1 MLLCDK
7 LFLRIISYCVIGDC
21 KFYPVQILLNNVNL
35 FNLERDNQVM
45 TLESL
50 LQKLIDCPE
59 SIEFNDTMCTID
71 SMYDFT
77 PTSFENGDL
86 VNEAGQNSG
95 SCKLFSFARIHK
107 LTLKQTLAC
116 FGSYYRDDVL
126 KHPEKED
133 HQNIR
138 NFMKSGW
145 PGIKFDSEPLVAK
158 SQ

>member
-7 LFLRIISYCVIGDC
+7 LFLCIVPFCNIGNC
-21 KFYPVQILLNNVNL
+21 KFYPAGILLNNINL
-35 FNLERDNQVM
+35 FNLEKDNQVM
-45 TLESL
+45 TLETF
-50 LQKLIDCPE
+50 LQKLVDCPE
-59 SIEFNDTMCTID
+59 NIEFDDTMSLID

-77 PTSFENGDL
+77 PTSFSNGDL
-86 VNEAGQNSG
+86 ANDTGQNSG
-95 SCKLFSFARIHK
+95 SCKLFSFARLHK
-107 LTLKQTLAC
+107 LTSEQTLSC

-126 KHPEKED
+126 KYPEKED

-145 PGIKFDSEPLVAK
+145 SGIKFDSEPLVAK

>member
-1 MLLCDK
+1 
-7 LFLRIISYCVIGDC
+7 
-21 KFYPVQILLNNVNL
+21 
-35 FNLERDNQVM
+35 M
-45 TLESL
+45 TLESF
-50 LQKLIDCPE
+50 LQKLVDCPE
-59 SIEFNDTMCTID
+59 NIEFDDTMSIID

-77 PTSFENGDL
+77 PTSFNNGDL
-86 VNEAGQNSG
+86 VNDAGQNSG
-95 SCKLFSFARIHK
+95 SCKLFSFACLHN

-145 PGIKFDSEPLVAK
+145 SGIKFDSEPLVAK